1 MIPQLFH
8 SLQAHNG
15 ICYLRYDDTNPEK
28 EEERFF
34 VGIKDNIE
42 WLGYKP
48 YDITHSSDYFDKL
61 YELAVQ
67 LIKDDFCYICHQKS
81 EELKGHNPPASP
93 WRDRPIEESLQLFEV
108 SY

>member
-1 MIPQLFH
+1 MAFCTLDMPKPSILTLVMQRYALFLILIIEWFG
-8 SLQAHNG
+8 SLALIANFSSFQAHNG

-48 YDITHSSDYFDKL
+48 YKISHSSDYFQEL
-61 YELAVQ
+61 YDLAIE
-67 LIKDDFCYICHQKS
+67 LIKVIK
-81 EELKGHNPPASP
+81 
-93 WRDRPIEESLQLFEV
+93 
-108 SY
+108 